1 MRPFKFRADAA
12 LVIRRKQEDE
22 AQRALNA
29 AHAAERLA
37 LESEDAARAALAHA
51 DEAARTGFQ
60 QVTAARELIWQEN
73 WMTGLQRD
81 LARAQQ
87 TLAERRSVRQ
97 HAAENAQHARMQVLV
112 LERLKERQ
120 WRAWQLEARRAEQ
133 KALDELAGLRFAAR
147 QRATEE
153 M

>member
-1 MRPFKFRADAA
+1 MRPFKFRAEAA
-12 LVIRRKQEDE
+12 LDIRRTQEEE

-37 LESEDAARAALAHA
+37 LEMEDAARAALVGA
-51 DEAARTGFQ
+51 DEAARGTFQ
-60 QVTAARELIWQEN
+60 HVTAASELIWQGN
-73 WMTGLQRD
+73 WMVGLERD
-81 LARAQQ
+81 LTRARQ
-87 TLAERRSVRQ
+87 TLAERRSDRQ
-97 HAAENAQHARMQVLV
+97 RAAEHAQHARMQVLV

-120 WRAWQLEARRAEQ
+120 LRAWQLEARRAEQ

-153 M
+153 R

>member
-12 LVIRRKQEDE
+12 LIIRRKQEDE
-22 AQRALNA
+22 AQRTLNT

-37 LESEDAARAALAHA
+37 LEREDAARAALARA
-51 DEAARTGFQ
+51 DEAVRTGFQ
-60 QVTAARELIWQEN
+60 AVTAAGELIWQGN

-81 LARAQQ
+81 LDRARQ
-87 TLAERRSVRQ
+87 TLAERRSDRQ
-97 HAAENAQHARMQVLV
+97 RAAENAQHARMQVLV

-153 M
+153 R

>member
-12 LVIRRKQEDE
+12 LVIRSKQEDE
-22 AQRALNA
+22 AQRALNT

-37 LESEDAARAALAHA
+37 LESEDAARAALGRA

-60 QVTAARELIWQEN
+60 AVTAAGELIWQGN

-81 LARAQQ
+81 LVRAQQ

-97 HAAENAQHARMQVLV
+97 RAAENAQHARMQVLV

>member
-12 LVIRRKQEDE
+12 LDIRRKLEDE
-22 AQRALNA
+22 AQRALNT
-29 AHAAERLA
+29 AHAAERQA
-37 LESEDAARAALAHA
+37 LESEDAARAALGRA
-51 DEAARTGFQ
+51 DEAARSGFQ
-60 QVTAARELIWQEN
+60 AVTAAGELIWQGN

-97 HAAENAQHARMQVLV
+97 RAAENAQHARMQVLV

>member
-1 MRPFKFRADAA
+1 MRPFRFRAQAA
-12 LVIRRKQEDE
+12 LDIRRKQEED
-22 AQRALNA
+22 ARRALHS

-37 LESEDAARAALAHA
+37 AETEDAARTALARA
-51 DEAARTGFQ
+51 DEAVRGSFRTI
-60 QVTAARELIWQEN
+60 TAASELIWQGN

-81 LARAQQ
+81 LGRARQ
-87 TLAERRSVRQ
+87 TLAERRSDRQ
-97 HAAENAQHARMQVLV
+97 RAAENAQHARMQVLV

-120 WRAWQLEARRAEQ
+120 LRAWQLEARRAEQ
-133 KALDELAGLRFAAR
+133 KALDELAGLRFAAQ

>member
-1 MRPFKFRADAA
+1 MRPFKFRAQAA
-12 LVIRRKQEDE
+12 LEIRRKHEED
-22 AQRALNA
+22 AQRALHS

-37 LESEDAARAALAHA
+37 AENEAAACAAVARA

-60 QVTAARELIWQEN
+60 AVTAAGELIWQGN

-87 TLAERRSVRQ
+87 TLAERRSIRRR
-97 HAAENAQHARMQVLV
+97 AAENAQHARMQVLV

-120 WRAWQLEARRAEQ
+120 LRAWQLEARRAEQ

-147 QRATEE
+147 KRATEG